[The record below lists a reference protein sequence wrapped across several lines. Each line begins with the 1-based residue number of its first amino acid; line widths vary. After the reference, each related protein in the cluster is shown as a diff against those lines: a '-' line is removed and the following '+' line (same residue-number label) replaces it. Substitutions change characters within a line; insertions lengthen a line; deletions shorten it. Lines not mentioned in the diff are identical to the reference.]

1 MIIRDTHFQA
11 NGSEAVVQEAVV
23 TSEARPAGPIGHS
36 QRRDHVLGLVVFL
49 LAVIFY
55 VGNASQP
62 VIFDDNEGLYAGAV
76 REMTQRGDWLLPT
89 NNGLPRI
96 QKPPLTYWTMLGSV
110 SLFGMNEWAIRL
122 PNAIFTAAWIYV
134 TFLIGLRLRDA
145 AHGMLAAGILATMI
159 GVFVFTHLVQP
170 EPFLATFISLSVYAV
185 IAALQEPGRQRGWY
199 LLAWVSLAL
208 GALSKGLHG
217 AVWPITIVLTAMVL
231 LPSRRAALKGF
242 FHWSGPVVFLAL
254 VAPWYLYMEARLPG
268 FLQAHF
274 LREQVSAAIDGRF
287 DRETLSIP
295 IWMFYA
301 QHGIFFSPWVL
312 FAPAAFAAW
321 RQFPKNKHKNRPWEL
336 LWLWIAVT
344 FLTLSFSNLQDYYA
358 MTSWGV
364 AALWLAA
371 AFHPEARV
379 SRWFY
384 FTPCLILVVAGIGL
398 LVFSFFFKDVLAQ
411 GSNHIAPIAERDTF
425 ANALGGI
432 SLGAWQEFLP
442 LMRTA
447 GVALVLGGGGA
458 LAWCSRARSSRA
470 TACAILT
477 LTMVVLCSLATVGF
491 RIMGPN
497 FSLAEAARAI
507 NVVATPE
514 SMIVCEGAP
523 HQSSSLLF
531 YLDHRVHWVNAPSQR
546 EFAVRVLKQGQ
557 ELYLNEESFLREW
570 ESPRQVFFIVED
582 THLAA
587 WKDKLSRRTSAIRV
601 LYHNGT
607 RNVLVNQ

>member
-1 MIIRDTHFQA
+1 MVMRDAHFHA
-11 NGSEAVVQEAVV
+11 NGAETTAQEVV
-23 TSEARPAGPIGHS
+23 TAPETQ
-36 QRRDHVLGLVVFL
+36 QRRSAVRSPWRDHALGLIIFL
-49 LAVIFY
+49 LAILFY
-55 VGNASQP
+55 AGNASQP

-96 QKPPLTYWTMLGSV
+96 QKPPLTYWAMLGSV

-122 PNAIFTAAWIYV
+122 PNAIFTAAWVYV

-145 AHGMLAAGILATMI
+145 THGMVAAGILATMI

-185 IAALQEPGRQRGWY
+185 IAALQEPARRRGWY

-217 AVWPITIVLTAMVL
+217 AAWPIAIVLAAMAL
-231 LPSRRAALKGF
+231 MPSRRAALKGF
-242 FHWSGPVVFLAL
+242 FHWSGLVVFLAL

-295 IWMFYA
+295 IWMFYL

-312 FAPAAFAAW
+312 FAPAAFVAW
-321 RQFPKNKHKNRPWEL
+321 RQYPADKSRPWKL
-336 LWLWIAVT
+336 VWLWMAVT

-384 FTPCLILVVAGIGL
+384 LVPCLVLAAAGTGL
-398 LVFSFFFKDVLAQ
+398 LIFAFFFKGILAQ
-411 GSNHIAPIAERDTF
+411 GSHYIAPIAERDTF

-442 LMRTA
+442 LMKTA
-447 GVALVLGGGGA
+447 GAALVLGGGSAMWWSG
-458 LAWCSRARSSRA
+458 RAKPARA
-470 TACAILT
+470 TACAALT
-477 LTMVVLCSLATVGF
+477 LTMVVLCSLSTVGF

-507 NVVATPE
+507 NAAATPE
-514 SMIVCEGAP
+514 ATVACEGAP

-546 EFAVRVLKQGQ
+546 EFAVRVMQQGQ
-557 ELYLNEESFLREW
+557 ELYWNDESFLSAW

-582 THLAA
+582 TRLAA
-587 WKDKLSRRTSAIRV
+587 WKDKLFRHAPAARV

-607 RNVLVNQ
+607 RNVLVNH

>member
-1 MIIRDTHFQA
+1 MVMRDTHFQTC
-11 NGSEAVVQEAVV
+11 EAEVSAAGVME
-23 TSEARPAGPIGHS
+23 TSEAQSLRSGARSPW
-36 QRRDHVLGLVVFL
+36 RDHLFGLAIFL

-76 REMTQRGDWLLPT
+76 REMVQRGDWLLPT
-89 NNGLPRI
+89 NDGLPRI
-96 QKPPLTYWTMLGSV
+96 QKPPLTYWAMLGSV

-122 PNAIFTAAWIYV
+122 PNAVFTAAWVYL

-145 AHGMLAAGILATMI
+145 IHGALAAGMLATMI

-170 EPFLATFISLSVYAV
+170 EPFLATFISLSLYAV
-185 IAALQEPGRQRGWY
+185 IAALQEPQRQRGWY
-199 LLAWVSLAL
+199 VLAWVSLSL

-217 AVWPITIVLTAMVL
+217 AIWPIAIVLVAMAVL
-231 LPSRRAALKGF
+231 PQRRAGLKGF
-242 FHWSGPVVFLAL
+242 FHWSGPVIFVAL

-274 LREQVSAAIDGRF
+274 IREQVSAAIDSRF

-295 IWMFYA
+295 IWMFYL

-312 FAPAAFAAW
+312 FAPAAFLAW
-321 RQFPKNKHKNRPWEL
+321 RQVPVNQRRPWEL
-336 LWLWIAVT
+336 VWLWIAVT
-344 FLTLSFSNLQDYYA
+344 FLTVSFSNLQDYYA

-371 AFHPEARV
+371 AFHPSAKV
-379 SRWFY
+379 PRWY
-384 FTPCLILVVAGIGL
+384 YLAPCLVMAVAGAGL
-398 LVFSFFFKDVLAQ
+398 LIFAFFFNGLLAH
-411 GSNHIAPIAERDTF
+411 GSHYIAPIAERDTF

-442 LMRTA
+442 LMKTA
-447 GVALVLGGGGA
+447 GVALLAGGGGA
-458 LAWCSRARSSRA
+458 MIWFGRTKPARL
-470 TACAILT
+470 TAFAALT
-477 LTMVVLCSLATVGF
+477 LAMVVLCSLATVGF

-497 FSLAEAARAI
+497 FSLAEAAHVINSTAQPDAI
-507 NVVATPE
+507 VA
-514 SMIVCEGAP
+514 CEGAP

-531 YLDHRVHWVNAPSQR
+531 YLNRRVHWVDAPSQR
-546 EFAVRVLKQGQ
+546 EFAVRVMGQGQ
-557 ELYLNEESFLREW
+557 ELYLNDDRLLREW

-582 THLAA
+582 NRLADWKAKLEHSTHAPRL
-587 WKDKLSRRTSAIRV
+587 LS
-601 LYHNGT
+601 HQGT
-607 RNVLVNQ
+607 RNVLVNR